1 MSKHAGENLQHT
13 ALKRVKVIPPATDEV
28 GALGT
33 EADNLISDSA
43 TPSTPVLNTTGTGT
57 SMVGNVPPTPTPIQ
71 RTKVGLK
78 KTPRRRKQP
87 IGASPHRT
95 PTAAIRQKKK
105 GKST

>member
-13 ALKRVKVIPPATDEV
+13 ALKQVKVIPPASDEV

-57 SMVGNVPPTPTPIQ
+57 GTSMV
-71 RTKVGLK
+71 VGLK
-78 KTPRRRKQP
+78 KTPRQQKQP
-87 IGASPHRT
+87 IGASPHHT
-95 PTAAIRQKKK
+95 PTAAIYQKK
-105 GKST
+105 G